1 MDQQR
6 TIEDVKDYMQNKYG
20 DYDIS
25 TLQNMLKS
33 LETIQKEIADTLT
46 VRGEDPDEFLDDD
59 DYYIVDVCIDVVNQE
74 IVKERALKS
83 ALTGPRKTARITSS
97 IRSTGQ
103 RSEGGRK
110 RTRRHRK
117 SRRHKKSRRPRKS
130 KRR

>member
-83 ALTGPRKTARITSS
+83 ALTGPKGTARITSS

-110 RTRRHRK
+110 RRTRR
-117 SRRHKKSRRPRKS
+117 
-130 KRR
+130 

>member
-1 MDQQR
+1 MDQAR
-6 TIEDVKDYMQNKYG
+6 TIEDVKDYMQYKYG

-74 IVKERALKS
+74 ITKERALKS

-117 SRRHKKSRRPRKS
+117 SRKSRRHRKSKKSRRH
-130 KRR
+130 